1 MSEAVKTL
9 HQLILKVQNRKEL
22 PNREELVKVA
32 AQLAIEAIEA
42 KRTYFSKSGEPR
54 EYKQPEI
61 NHACKALE
69 LVAQLSLTDKKGKH
83 VEPQDTDISKLAEMG
98 WSVSAKPGGGFEL
111 VPVAVPE
118 GERVQ

>member
-9 HQLILKVQNRKEL
+9 HQLILKVQNRKQL
-22 PNREELVKVA
+22 PDREDLVKVA
-32 AQLAIEAIEA
+32 MQLAVEAIEA

-61 NHACKALE
+61 QHACKAVE
-69 LVAQLSLTDKKGKH
+69 LVATLSLTDKKGKAMEPRDAD
-83 VEPQDTDISKLAEMG
+83 VEKLAEMG